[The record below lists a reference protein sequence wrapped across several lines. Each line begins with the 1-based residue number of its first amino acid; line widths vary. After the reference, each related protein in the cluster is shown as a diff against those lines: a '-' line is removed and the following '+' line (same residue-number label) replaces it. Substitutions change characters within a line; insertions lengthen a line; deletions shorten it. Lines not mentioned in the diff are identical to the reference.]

1 MIPIHALTK
10 HINDSVSSLKIIKK
24 KCIEMVVGTTM
35 VRFLTGRQLKECFKT
50 FCPFESDGTL
60 KPEEEQVTILASNL
74 NPPVDL
80 EGRAFVMAA
89 AQGEQSPMMI
99 QISYNS
105 MNLAGGKETHFKPPE
120 GVNRQLLPFPASDGA
135 KLQAEVLEHLINQY
149 GAKYVAIS
157 LDHFNVPKFDIASLS
172 SQPIKKDIRA
182 EIAKARIKDAVD
194 FMEPAFGEIDLDDR
208 TFRAYVNYLSS
219 PEYQEFKRDFLNVVE
234 AVQPAWGMIDT
245 EKLPPVLD
253 FVVTREI
260 SDAIKKDLGNEDVML
275 EAEFG
280 ATGKSGEKLEYRK
293 LRGKELEKFA
303 DQVVAFINY
312 TGAEG
317 ISYPIG
323 MAHAAKIGE
332 KHEPDVVKLETV
344 QKKLFLET
352 GDYIPFAQHGGT
364 GAARVIRGLVGKDNI
379 NTRYLVVGANAFAD
393 HYEANKEAVRAGEKR
408 ACGTKI
414 YDLMVRAV
422 YNAAIG
428 KLKETGSY
436 QKGPLLRSVIK

>member
-1 MIPIHALTK
+1 MMRLL
-10 HINDSVSSLKIIKK
+10 SGRELK
-24 KCIEMVVGTTM
+24 KCFEV
-35 VRFLTGRQLKECFKT
+35 
-50 FCPFESDGTL
+50 FCPFEADGTL
-60 KPEEEQVTILASNL
+60 KPEEERVTILASNL
-74 NPPVDL
+74 NPPADL
-80 EGRAFVMAA
+80 AGRAFVMAA
-89 AQGEQSPMMI
+89 AQGEQSPMII

-120 GVNRQLLPFPASDGA
+120 GVKRQSLPLPASDGA
-135 KLQAEVLEHLINQY
+135 KLQVEVIEHFINQY

-172 SQPIKKDIRA
+172 SRSLKNDLMS
-182 EIAKARIKDAVD
+182 EIAKARIKDAID
-194 FMEPAFGEIDLDDR
+194 FMESVFGKIELDDK

-219 PEYQEFKRDFLNVVE
+219 SEYQEFKRDFLNVVE
-234 AVQPAWGMIDT
+234 AVHPAWGMIDT

-253 FVVTREI
+253 FVVTRDI
-260 SDAIKKDLGNEDVML
+260 SEAIKKDLGNEDVML

-280 ATGKSGEKLEYRK
+280 ATGKSGEKVGYRK
-293 LRGKELEKFA
+293 LKGKELEAFA
-303 DQVVAFINY
+303 DQVVAFIKY

-323 MAHAAKIGE
+323 MAHAARIGE

-364 GAARVIRGLVGKDNI
+364 GAAKVVCGLVGKDNI
-379 NTRYLVVGANAFAD
+379 NTRYLVVGANVFAD
-393 HYEANKEAVRAGEKR
+393 HYEANKEAVRAGEKG

-414 YDLMVRAV
+414 YDLMVRAI
-422 YNAAIG
+422 YEAAIE
-428 KLKETGSY
+428 KLKETRSY
-436 QKGPLLRSVIK
+436 QKGDLLSSAIPLNS